1 MWTETV
7 KPAEQGPRVTARSLR
22 GEPPEPPGSNQPC
35 PDLRPEQGVR
45 ALLLSL
51 SCLVRCWAA
60 EARKHRPRG
69 EGKATWLTPR
79 LPLPK
84 QPTYAFRMG
93 CLSSGHPAALGGAAV
108 D

>member
-45 ALLLSL
+45 ALLLLL
-51 SCLVRCWAA
+51 SCLVRAGLQ
-60 EARKHRPRG
+60 RPGNTDHVEKGRPPG
-69 EGKATWLTPR
+69 
-79 LPLPK
+79 
-84 QPTYAFRMG
+84 
-93 CLSSGHPAALGGAAV
+93 
-108 D
+108 